1 MCEDVDEEEPL
12 WLQPGC
18 NIPQECLR
26 NSRPCSLTYLELI
39 IPFELDASP
48 AWLATV

>member
-1 MCEDVDEEEPL
+1 MCEDMDEEEPL

-26 NSRPCSLTYLELI
+26 SSMPCTLTPLNFITLLK
-39 IPFELDASP
+39 LDAS
-48 AWLATV
+48 LM